1 MGSKEELKAEA
12 TRLRQ
17 LGHTY
22 KEISQ
27 LLNGAVSIDWCW
39 N

>member
-17 LGHTY
+17 LGHKY

-27 LLNGAVSIDWCW
+27 LLDGKVSIDWCW
-39 N
+39 S